1 MAAPKPA
8 FAPGTSLP
16 KNGFDLPPVKPSQ
29 PVRTTI
35 VVPIETDLN
44 VELCRIKLGLTKNEV
59 INRAITDFLVAQGFD
74 PSKAPKNL
82 GVSY

>member
-1 MAAPKPA
+1 MATPKQALAANNP
-8 FAPGTSLP
+8 TP
-16 KNGFDLPPVKPSQ
+16 KNGFDLPPVTATL

-35 VVPIETDLN
+35 VIPVETDLN
-44 VELCRIKLGLTKNEV
+44 VELCRIKLGLTKNDL
-59 INRAITDFLVAQGFD
+59 IKRAINEFLLAQGFD